1 MDPTQR
7 KTVRGW
13 REQLVT
19 LINGW
24 DPAGLLAAG
33 APRDEY
39 DCLVD
44 KLLSL
49 LSRQATVEEVA
60 EFLESEISS
69 HFGARPSDTAQF
81 AKRAVSWFHIASAE
95 Q

>member
-1 MDPTQR
+1 MNAKQR
-7 KTVRGW
+7 KAVRGR

-19 LINGW
+19 LVNGW
-24 DPAGLLAAG
+24 DPAGLLTTG

-39 DCLVD
+39 DCVVD

-60 EFLESEISS
+60 EFLESEISG
-69 HFGARPSDTAQF
+69 HFGTKPAGAVQF
-81 AKRAVSWFHIASAE
+81 AKKAVSWFRIASAE